1 MQKSGCALMRSHNST
16 TCVCRPSAHAM
27 PQRSRGGM
35 RFFIITPWAS
45 PTTATAR
52 GARRSACVSRCDHR
66 VTSAAAHPWL
76 GAVAGWRRMGRAH
89 VRTGASTWPLGDLS
103 AESELS
109 PASTACLRLSKSTGA
124 IARGSQHAF
133 GGEAKQRADTTSPQ
147 NERRLCIAQLTTFHF
162 LYLCLPHC
170 RCTTSTIT
178 GVGVV
183 RRAAGE
189 RLALAHKINPPQT
202 VACAT
207 RDPMQGSTG
216 SSGSRKGYIRHAARA
231 SLLTSR
237 PSAPCRGRRRS

>member
-162 LYLCLPHC
+162 LYLCLIADPP
-170 RCTTSTIT
+170 
-178 GVGVV
+178 
-183 RRAAGE
+183 
-189 RLALAHKINPPQT
+189 LA
-202 VACAT
+202 
-207 RDPMQGSTG
+207 
-216 SSGSRKGYIRHAARA
+216 
-231 SLLTSR
+231 
-237 PSAPCRGRRRS
+237 